1 VGQLKRSGLA
11 MYQSKGWRGWF
22 CTPRIPRHRPWAP
35 VDFRVRSIGEHGPAS
50 FASGA
55 FTLVDEVDYVVREF
69 HGAGARRPVKVEPMN
84 LAFRLHKLHFTA
96 SLAMVKHCRVPAPT
110 FPQQV
115 LRGYG
120 HQRAPRQRRRNQ
132 VVRRVEAWVIVAGR
146 TSRQER
152 PELACPPVQA

>member
-1 VGQLKRSGLA
+1 MRIHSVRLILARSILSTACHPHVHSSPQSCGSNCAVGQLKRSGLA

-84 LAFRLHKLHFTA
+84 LAFRLHKLHFTGT
-96 SLAMVKHCRVPAPT
+96 HVPTTGPSRIWPPA
-110 FPQQV
+110 
-115 LRGYG
+115 
-120 HQRAPRQRRRNQ
+120 RATAATTQPGGP
-132 VVRRVEAWVIVAGR
+132 AG
-146 TSRQER
+146 
-152 PELACPPVQA
+152 